1 MFRHFATAVLLPAL
15 SLFGAIGCATSHS
28 APPSQYAPVPVRVAP
43 RPVAST
49 PPSTILPASY
59 TADEPPAAKSDDL
72 KSPAAPLALTAS
84 TGGTG
89 VEELVEAA
97 VGRNPRLVKAA
108 LAVEAAVG
116 KHLQAGLYP
125 NPTISMTADEVGDRT
140 GPSGIITAPLLSQ
153 EIVRGR
159 KLALAQAVAAREVDQ
174 ATLATFAERSA
185 VVGGV
190 RTAYYDLY
198 ALEKRLSALDEV
210 VKLATDA
217 VTAGKT
223 LKEKGLI
230 ARLDLVQ
237 LEIELERYRARAE
250 AARRELPGARGRL
263 AAAVGDPRMTIGP
276 GVGPYEDVPRFDA
289 DRTLETVLAT
299 HPEVLS
305 ARVGA
310 DRAQAVVRRAEAEPT
325 PNMTV
330 SAGYIYQG
338 QNRSNDWTIGVSM
351 PLPLWNKNQGNIRAA
366 SAELGMAVQEVGRV
380 QNALAE
386 RVASLL
392 RAHAAALQEAEQYK
406 KEILPRAEEAYALY
420 SEALKGGQFDYLKVL
435 QAQRAIAEARLE
447 YNRALGEAWKA
458 AAELSAL
465 LLEERFPVGPP
476 PADEVAPV
484 APPKKEEV
492 PKKAR

>member
-1 MFRHFATAVLLPAL
+1 MKSIVLRTVAGV
-15 SLFGAIGCATSHS
+15 SLFGVIGCATPHS
-28 APPSQYAPVPVRVAP
+28 APPSRYTQVPVSVAP
-43 RPVAST
+43 KPVASE
-49 PPSTILPASY
+49 PPSAIRQASF
-59 TADEPPAAKSDDL
+59 TADEPPAAKSEPA
-72 KSPAAPLALTAS
+72 KAPAAPLAPTVPP
-84 TGGTG
+84 GGTG
-89 VEELVEAA
+89 VEELVEFA
-97 VGRNPRLVKAA
+97 VGRNPRLAKAA

-116 KHLQAGLYP
+116 KYVQAGLYP
-125 NPTISMTADEVGDRT
+125 NPTVSVTADEVGDRT
-140 GPSGIITAPLLSQ
+140 GPSGTITAPHLSQ

-174 ATLATFAERSA
+174 ATLATLAERSA
-185 VVGGV
+185 VVGAV

-198 ALEKRLSALDEV
+198 ALEKRLAALDEV

-223 LKEKGLI
+223 LKEKGQI

-263 AAAVGDPRMTIGP
+263 AAAVGDPRMAIGP

-310 DRAQAVVRRAEAEPT
+310 DRAQAVVRRAEAEPI
-325 PNMTV
+325 PNVTV
-330 SAGYIYQG
+330 SAGYVRQG
-338 QNRSNDWTIGVSM
+338 QNRSNDYSVGVSM
-351 PLPLWNKNQGNIRAA
+351 PIPLWNKNQGNIRAA

-392 RAHAAALQEAEQYK
+392 RTHSAAIQEAELYK
-406 KEILPRAEEAYALY
+406 KEILPRAEETYTLYA
-420 SEALKGGQFDYLKVL
+420 EALKGGKFDYLKVL
-435 QAQRAIAEARLE
+435 QAQRGIAESRIE

-458 AAELSAL
+458 AAELSAM
-465 LLEERFPVGPP
+465 LLEERFPVVPPRAVEVP
-476 PADEVAPV
+476 PA
-484 APPKKEEV
+484 APPKKEV
-492 PKKAR
+492 IPKKGG